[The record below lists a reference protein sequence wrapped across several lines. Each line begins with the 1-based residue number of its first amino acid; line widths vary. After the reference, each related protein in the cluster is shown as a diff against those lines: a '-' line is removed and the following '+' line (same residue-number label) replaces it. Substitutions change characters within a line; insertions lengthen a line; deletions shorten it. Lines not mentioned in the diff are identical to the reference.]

1 MRTQMELKESR
12 NESNSVFRVG
22 LSKCLK
28 AYGNL

>member
-22 LSKCLK
+22 LGKCLK
-28 AYGNL
+28 AY